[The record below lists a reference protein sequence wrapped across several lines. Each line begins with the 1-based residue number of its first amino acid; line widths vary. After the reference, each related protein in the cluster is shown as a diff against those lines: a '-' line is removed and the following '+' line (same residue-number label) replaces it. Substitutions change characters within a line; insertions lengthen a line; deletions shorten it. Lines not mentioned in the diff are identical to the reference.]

1 MRAPQAY
8 LRSDSPTLGQ
18 DQMTNHR
25 WAWLRVFLYAPDA
38 RPGLTK
44 GLETTALFLGLLFTM
59 AFAILATVRMFYP
72 FEISWSESAMLSMS
86 LRRLHGEP
94 MYVNPSLLGGATCLY
109 PPLFFD
115 LSALVAR
122 ALHLGPDQVSFLPM
136 RLLSI
141 VSCLAV
147 LVGIVWL
154 LRRSKGLSWKMA
166 IALAAIFPATYGRM
180 DFWYDNARV
189 DNLFLFFLFASTA
202 VLIEGRSLWSAVLAG
217 ALGGLATLTKQPAL
231 LLLGLAGFPTVFVKR
246 QFARAAAFALAFV
259 GTVVGYLFLTGDLFN
274 PAFYFWVLK
283 LPGSHPLLLK
293 NIVRGPL
300 FLAVVLPFLAFFSL
314 IPVVLRFTSKRRV
327 PWTGVR
333 SPDRSWAFVF
343 VLWTLLSLILR
354 GKDGASVNYF
364 MPLVPIGII
373 AISEGFVYLAR
384 RGFDGRRLAAL
395 TAVAQL
401 AILAYNPGL
410 FIPTKQAA
418 VEAGAIVDFLRKVD
432 GPVWFAA
439 FPSYA
444 AMAGK
449 PWVTQYGTLLDL
461 SSTNP
466 GYVAGHLSALIRER
480 HFGALV
486 LHTDDHFVNRDEL
499 GQFYEEQP
507 LPEVHSS
514 FLRRVHHIH
523 VTGSLFVR
531 RKPN

>member
-1 MRAPQAY
+1 MRAPQAC
-8 LRSDSPTLGQ
+8 LRSDGPAVGL
-18 DQMTNHR
+18 DQITNKR
-25 WAWLRVFLYAPDA
+25 LAWLRAFLYAPDT
-38 RPGLTK
+38 RPGLTR
-44 GLETTALFLGLLFTM
+44 GLETTALFLGLLFTV
-59 AFAILATVRMFYP
+59 AFAALAIVRMFYP
-72 FEISWSESAMLSMS
+72 FEIGWAESAMVSMS
-86 LRRLHGEP
+86 LRRMHGEP
-94 MYVNPSLLGGATCLY
+94 MYVNPSVFNGATCLY

-122 ALHLGPDQVSFLPM
+122 ALHMGPDHVSFLPT
-136 RLLSI
+136 RLVSI
-141 VSCLAV
+141 VSCIAV

-154 LRRSKGLSWKMA
+154 LRRSKGLSWRMA
-166 IALAAIFPATYGRM
+166 IALGAIFPATYGRM

-189 DNLFLFFLFASTA
+189 DNLFLFILFASTA
-202 VLIEGRSLWSAVLAG
+202 ILIEGRSLWSALLAG

-246 QFARAAAFALAFV
+246 QFVRAAAFALAFV

-293 NIVRGPL
+293 NLARGPL
-300 FLAVVLPFLAFFSL
+300 FLAAVLPFLAFFSL
-314 IPVVLRFTSKRRV
+314 IPVVLRFTSRRRV
-327 PWTGVR
+327 PWKGVR

-343 VLWTLLSLILR
+343 VLWTLPSLILR

-373 AISEGFVYLAR
+373 AVSEGFACLAR
-384 RGFDGRRLAAL
+384 RGFDGRRMAAL

-401 AILAYNPGL
+401 AILAYNPSL

-418 VEAGAIVDFLRKVD
+418 VEASAIVGLLKKMD

-466 GYVAGHLSALIRER
+466 GYVADQLSQLIRER
-480 HFGALV
+480 HFSALV
-486 LHTDDHFVNRDEL
+486 LHADDHFVNREEL

-507 LPEVHSS
+507 LPVVSSS
-514 FLRRVHHIH
+514 FLRRVHHVH